1 MADKIIVL
9 DICPEEQLLL
19 DIETEAP
26 LLILD
31 TEGTG
36 YTGGGVNIEIY
47 DGEYNVV
54 PADAK
59 QTLETKSR
67 YLKENVTVEAVP
79 TYTVTN
85 TAGGTTF
92 IIG

>member
-19 DIETEAP
+19 DIKTETP

-36 YTGGGVNIEIY
+36 YTGGGANIETY
-47 DGEYNVV
+47 EGEYVV
-54 PADAK
+54 IPSEEQQMLK
-59 QTLETKSR
+59 TKSR

-92 IIG
+92 VIG